1 MFITERKKNG
11 VKILELNGR
20 VDAECPNFGRDLMDM
35 VQDEKNII
43 IECSK
48 LNYINSMGLR
58 AFLTTVKEVN
68 KANGKIVICNLTPN
82 ILDLFEQSGFLEYFD
97 VCKTKEEAYNHFL

>member
-11 VKILELNGR
+11 VKVLELNGR

-35 VQDEKNII
+35 VQDENNII
-43 IECSK
+43 VDCSR

-58 AFLTTVKEVN
+58 AFLQTVKEVN
-68 KANGKIVICNLTPN
+68 KTNGKIIICNLNTN
-82 ILDLFEQSGFLEYFD
+82 ILELFETSGFLQYFD
-97 VCKTKEEAYNHFL
+97 VCKTKEEAMDQF